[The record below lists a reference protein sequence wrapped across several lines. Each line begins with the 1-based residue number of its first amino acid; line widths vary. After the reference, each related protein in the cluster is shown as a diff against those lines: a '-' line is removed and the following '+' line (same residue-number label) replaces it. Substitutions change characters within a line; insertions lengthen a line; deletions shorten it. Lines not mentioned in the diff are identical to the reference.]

1 MNGITP
7 DNLRKAGWVE
17 SGYIDGNIILW
28 RKNINGEWFDLYYS
42 DFDEDY
48 MLTKHIAIVDN
59 MKELNELTINHIITD
74 TVNIQDCNPK
84 KQTCVLTNHG
94 IVTDV
99 VFK

>member
-1 MNGITP
+1 MNGITS

-17 SGYIDGNIILW
+17 SDHIDGNIILW

-59 MKELNELTINHIITD
+59 MKELNELI
-74 TVNIQDCNPK
+74 
-84 KQTCVLTNHG
+84 TNHVL
-94 IVTDV
+94 VTDV
-99 VFK
+99 IFK